1 MKCYAGV
8 FCGFLDCFVT
18 RWHGSWFS
26 VMNFG
31 DDSIVLQCQRVG
43 RACKSEGLL
52 RTHDFLSSQCPVH
65 LPGRFCITSSG
76 DLCGHCLT
84 MRHVV
89 PALGSRA
96 AGIHSSFLGAQCLP
110 LYPQQQCMSVLYDRA
125 SAVLGPGADLSL
137 LPARKYYCQAVVLSS
152 EALLKGRIGCGWL
165 EGQGSGFKSRSL
177 LF

>member
-1 MKCYAGV
+1 
-8 FCGFLDCFVT
+8 
-18 RWHGSWFS
+18 
-26 VMNFG
+26 MNFG

-52 RTHDFLSSQCPVH
+52 RTHDFLSSQCPVC

-76 DLCGHCLT
+76 DLCDHCLT

-96 AGIHSSFLGAQCLP
+96 AGIHSLLLGAWSLP
-110 LYPQQQCMSVLYDRA
+110 LCPQQQCMPVLCDGSSSCSGAWGRSVSVTSKEIL
-125 SAVLGPGADLSL
+125 V
-137 LPARKYYCQAVVLSS
+137 
-152 EALLKGRIGCGWL
+152 KGKIGCGWL
-165 EGQGSGFKSRSL
+165 EGQRSGFKSRNL

>member
-1 MKCYAGV
+1 MLCGCFLWV
-8 FCGFLDCFVT
+8 FRLFCNSVGMV
-18 RWHGSWFS
+18 HGS

-52 RTHDFLSSQCPVH
+52 RTHNFLSSQCPVH

-76 DLCGHCLT
+76 DLCDHCLT

-89 PALGSRA
+89 TALGSTARSLVPSA
-96 AGIHSSFLGAQCLP
+96 YPSVPSNNVCLF
-110 LYPQQQCMSVLYDRA
+110 SVMEHQLF
-125 SAVLGPGADLSL
+125 LGPGQICL
-137 LPARKYYCQAVVLSS
+137 CQQQGNTS
-152 EALLKGRIGCGWL
+152 EALLKGKIGCGWL